1 MEFWGSSVTKNI
13 VFDDLAFSSDFSQ
26 AWDNAGTKIDFTKSE
41 IRILSYLSPRPN
53 RIISRSLLLD
63 AISEPGSD
71 KSDRNVD
78 FLINRLRKK
87 LGDDARQPRFIATRY
102 GEGYIWIGSEY
113 KPESSVNEAKITIGP
128 LLGLDE
134 LGKLKQTALEF
145 SKALQRSLREEASKE
160 NYAGKEVAGR
170 FKSVSGPDVSAV
182 SIELSFFIEAG
193 VLECI
198 IATRTSGETNI
209 LDMTR
214 QRVSDGNSGIQ
225 EINQLV
231 RAMTPRLWA
240 TIWKS
245 RVALK
250 EASIPLPVA
259 MHDAASLSRL
269 EQQSWKKNEI
279 QMQRLRSEH
288 PDDSKV
294 KIMYASH
301 LHSKYVLNGTQL
313 FLNGTANCTRDEDEI
328 ERLVLE
334 SLPFTQTRP
343 DLAIIAAK
351 LLFFLDRGYRDFA
364 VEMAEEAHTSNTNIA
379 ASLAVVGQMRAFI
392 GQHEE
397 AVACLNQAA
406 KLGPRGSEFH
416 VYTLVMKC
424 QALMAAGHWEAL
436 AKARKELYRVR
447 PVTMIVFELW
457 MTDPAKPS
465 LGARTIALSLSRARA
480 TAILMHFNYTSTR
493 LFENMEHR
501 ENSMRA
507 MLGLLVDHHSADVIP
522 ETVRKTV
529 PGLIRD

>member
-1 MEFWGSSVTKNI
+1 MVKKF
-13 VFDDLAFSSDFSQ
+13 VFDDLVFNSDFSQ
-26 AWDNAGTKIDFTKSE
+26 AWGGAGNKIDFTKSE
-41 IRILSYLSPRPN
+41 KRILSYLSRRPN
-53 RIISRSLLLD
+53 RIVSRSLLLD

-87 LGDDARQPRFIATRY
+87 LGDDARNPRFIATRY

-113 KPESSVNEAKITIGP
+113 KPESSVDEAKITIGP

-134 LGKLKQTALEF
+134 LGKFKQTALEF
-145 SKALQRSLREEASKE
+145 SKALLKSLREEASLE
-160 NYAGKEVAGR
+160 NNAGNAAAGAL
-170 FKSVSGPDVSAV
+170 KSVPGSDVSAV
-182 SIELSFFIEAG
+182 SIELSFFVEAG

-198 IATRTSGETNI
+198 IATRLSGESNI

-214 QRVSDGNSGIQ
+214 QRISGGNSGFQ
-225 EINQLV
+225 EMDQLV
-231 RAMTPRLWA
+231 QAMAPRLLA
-240 TIWKS
+240 AIWKS

-259 MHDAASLSRL
+259 MHDAASLSKFVPL
-269 EQQSWKKNEI
+269 SWKKNEI
-279 QMQRLRSEH
+279 QLQRLRSEH
-288 PDDSKV
+288 PDDSKI
-294 KIMYASH
+294 KMMYASH
-301 LHSKYVLNGTQL
+301 LHSKYVLSATQL

-334 SLPFTQTRP
+334 SLPFAQARP
-343 DLAIIAAK
+343 DLAVIAAK

-392 GQHEE
+392 GQQEE

-406 KLGPRGSEFH
+406 NLSPRGSEFH

-424 QALMAAGHWEAL
+424 QALMAAGDWEAL
-436 AKARKELYRVR
+436 AKARKDLYRVR
-447 PVTMIVFELW
+447 PAAMVVFEHW

-465 LGARTIALSLSRARA
+465 LRARTIALSLSHARA
-480 TAILMHFNYTSTR
+480 TATLKHVNYTTTR
-493 LFENMEHR
+493 LFENVEHR
-501 ENSMRA
+501 ENSIRA
-507 MLGLLVDHHSADVIP
+507 ILGLLVDRHSADVIP